1 MKHCII
7 QIYFIPDNFVERN
20 YVFPPLISLSLCLSV
35 CLFVCMMSQKV
46 PVEFRLNYTS
56 VPCRYCLNLA
66 QLTRRGVMKRFL
78 GSQTRLNP
86 RYRCPIFYIRGL
98 LIDIFNFGTKVHQER
113 TTHFYMSMS
122 PNFYNIPILRA
133 NRPTCCYVAQ

>member
-1 MKHCII
+1 MCSVCRSLATPGVYFNETHCII

-56 VPCRYCLNLA
+56 VRCRYCLNLA
-66 QLTRRGVMKRFL
+66 QLTRRGVMKRFFRESNSAESEVPL
-78 GSQTRLNP
+78 SNILHPGSPDRH
-86 RYRCPIFYIRGL
+86 I
-98 LIDIFNFGTKVHQER
+98 
-113 TTHFYMSMS
+113 
-122 PNFYNIPILRA
+122 
-133 NRPTCCYVAQ
+133 